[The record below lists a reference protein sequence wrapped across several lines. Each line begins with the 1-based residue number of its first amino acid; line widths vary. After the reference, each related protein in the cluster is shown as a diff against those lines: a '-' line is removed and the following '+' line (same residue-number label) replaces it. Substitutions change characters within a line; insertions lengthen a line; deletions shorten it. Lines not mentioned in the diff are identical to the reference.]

1 MKADQRSWS
10 LPLVYALL
18 AVPLSP
24 SLARG
29 LEKPDVRA
37 KLIAPARLAAGSKE
51 TVVVEMTIGAG
62 WHVNS
67 HTPSDKFLIPTDL
80 ELAATAGTLS
90 PFRYPKDVEKRFSFS
105 ETPLKVYEGTVRF
118 EADLE
123 LPAGSSGE
131 ASIHGSLTYQA
142 CNDRQCY
149 APAKVPL
156 EATVAIAAAGS
167 GR

>member
-10 LPLVYALL
+10 LPLVCALL
-18 AVPLSP
+18 AAPLPP

-51 TVVVEMTIGAG
+51 TVVVEMTIGTG

-67 HTPSDKFLIPTDL
+67 HTPSDKFLIPTDVDL
-80 ELAATAGTLS
+80 TATAGTVS
-90 PFRYPKDVEKRFSFS
+90 TIRYPKDVEKRFSFS

-123 LPAGSSGE
+123 LPAGASGE

-142 CNDRQCY
+142 CNEQRCF
-149 APAKVPL
+149 APAKIPL
-156 EATVAIAAAGS
+156 EATVTVPAAGE
-167 GR
+167 RR